1 MLPTDPEPG
10 MIREPLARSFS
21 VRSGLK
27 SVVILLVPYANHRSF
42 TQTLVVLCTSVACLA
57 LSLTSSAQAPAA
69 RVITAIE
76 YRGVQPADEALARG
90 LAGVRAGAALDT
102 AALDGAVTRLLRSG
116 RFLGA
121 RYRLE
126 EEPGGVRVV
135 FDLSPRRLVTAIRFE
150 GNEEIREAQLRKN
163 ITPKVGSPR
172 DRVAVEEGRDALIA
186 MYHAEGYR
194 QANVTYD
201 AELLERTG
209 ELVYT
214 ISEGEQVWIRQVVFE
229 GNDSFN
235 DRTLG
240 TKIESKKKFWIFRS
254 GAFDEDRAEGDLI
267 RLRTYYRDEGF
278 LDVRVR
284 RRLEPIPDGKGF
296 ALLFTIN
303 EGARYAIEAIEVR
316 GHRSLTEAELLG
328 MISSRPGEI
337 VKRAKVDADATAI
350 RTLYGELGYIYVVV
364 RAVQV
369 FSSTPGFVRIII
381 DIDEGEQFR
390 VGRVVVRGNARTR
403 DKVVRRALNLYPPDD
418 LFDLTEVNEARRRL
432 MNTQIFS
439 SARIYPVG
447 DAPGVR
453 DVIIDVEEAD
463 KAGDFIF
470 GAGVTSNSGLIGN
483 IVLDMKNFDLTDKPR
498 TWSELLRLRSFF
510 GGGQRF
516 RIELQ
521 PGTLVS
527 RYRLDFSEPYFMD
540 KPIRFDLNAYLFRR
554 FRDDWDERRGGSA
567 VSFGKR
573 FERGT
578 FRGWTGEIAFRAE
591 EVSVGSLALGV
602 PRELLDIEGSN
613 LETSIKVSLA
623 RDRTDNRH
631 VPTAGDRFRLSYEQF
646 GIVGG
651 EEIYAKARA
660 GYNWFTTLS
669 TDHRGRKRV
678 LQLRVEGGAISGDAP
693 VYNRF
698 FAGGTGSIRGFDFRG
713 VGEHRGLTKTNI
725 GGDFMLLSGA
735 EYTFPLIG
743 DSVRGLVFLDTG
755 LVGSGPLR
763 ASIGFGA
770 RLTLNLFGPVPL
782 EFSIATPLSSDRED
796 DERAFS
802 FQIGAIF

>member
-1 MLPTDPEPG
+1 M
-10 MIREPLARSFS
+10 
-21 VRSGLK
+21 
-27 SVVILLVPYANHRSF
+27 H
-42 TQTLVVLCTSVACLA
+42 
-57 LSLTSSAQAPAA
+57 
-69 RVITAIE
+69 
-76 YRGVQPADEALARG
+76 PADEALARG
-90 LAGVRAGAALDT
+90 LVGVRVGTALDT

-126 EEPGGVRVV
+126 EERGGVRVV
-135 FDLSPRRLVTAIRFE
+135 FDLSPRLWVTTIRFE
-150 GNEEIREAQLRKN
+150 GNEEIREAQLRKR
-163 ITPKVGSPR
+163 ITQKPGSPR

-209 ELVYT
+209 ELVYRV
-214 ISEGEQVWIRQVVFE
+214 SEGEQVRIRRVAFE
-229 GNDSFN
+229 GNDSI
-235 DRTLG
+235 DAGTL
-240 TKIESKKKFWIFRS
+240 KRRIESKKAFWIFRS
-254 GAFDEDRAEGDLI
+254 GAFDEDRAEGDVI
-267 RLRTYYRDEGF
+267 RLRSYYRDEGF

-284 RRLEPIPDGKGF
+284 RRLDPNPDGKGF

-303 EGARYAIEAIEVR
+303 EGVRYVIEAIEVR
-316 GHRSLTEAELLG
+316 GNRSLSEAELLG
-328 MISSRPGEI
+328 MISSRVGEV
-337 VKRAKVDADATAI
+337 VKRAKVDTDATAI
-350 RTLYGELGYIYVVV
+350 RTLYGELGYIYVAV

-369 FSSTPGFVRIII
+369 FSNTPGFVRIII

-418 LFDLTEVNEARRRL
+418 LFDMTEVNEARRRL
-432 MNTQIFS
+432 MSTQIFS
-439 SARIYPVG
+439 SVRVYPVG

-453 DVIIDVEEAD
+453 DIIIDVEEAD

-470 GAGVTSNSGLIGN
+470 GAGVTSNNGLIGN
-483 IVLDMKNFDLTDKPR
+483 IVLDMKNFDLADKPR

-510 GGGQRF
+510 GGGQRL

-527 RYRLDFSEPYFMD
+527 RYRLDFTEPYFME
-540 KPIRFDLNAYLFRR
+540 KPIRFDFNAYLFRR
-554 FRDDWDERRGGSA
+554 FRDDYDERRGGTA
-567 VSFGKR
+567 ISFGKR

-578 FRGWTGEIAFRAE
+578 LRSWTGEIAFRAE
-591 EVSVGSLALGV
+591 EVSIGSLDFGV
-602 PRELLDIEGSN
+602 PQALLDVEGSN
-613 LETSIKVSLA
+613 LETSIKVAIA

-631 VPTAGDRFRLSYEQF
+631 VPTAGDRLRLSYEQF
-646 GIVGG
+646 GIFGG
-651 EEIYAKARA
+651 DEIYAKARA
-660 GYNWFTTLS
+660 DYTWFNTLS

-678 LQLRVEGGAISGDAP
+678 LQLHVGGGAITGDAP

-713 VGEHRGLTKTNI
+713 VGEHKGLAKTNI

-735 EYTFPLIG
+735 EYSFPLIG

-755 LVGSGPLR
+755 IV
-763 ASIGFGA
+763 
-770 RLTLNLFGPVPL
+770 
-782 EFSIATPLSSDRED
+782 
-796 DERAFS
+796 
-802 FQIGAIF
+802 